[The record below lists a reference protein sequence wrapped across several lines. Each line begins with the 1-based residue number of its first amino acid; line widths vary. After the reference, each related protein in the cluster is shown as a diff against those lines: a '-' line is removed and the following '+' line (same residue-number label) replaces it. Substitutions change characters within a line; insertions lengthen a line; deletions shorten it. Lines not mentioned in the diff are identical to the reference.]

1 MGRTATGVHGIKL
14 LGDDQVTA
22 MTAMDGQRDL
32 LIVTE
37 QGWGKRVSPDDI
49 PIKNRYI
56 QGVWITDHKRL
67 DETGPIV
74 VAMIVDEEDDVAF
87 MTKNGIAMRTRVK
100 DISVLG
106 RATRGVRC
114 VRLQEGDALVS
125 AARIEKIEE
134 PQKEAPD
141 EVDDNQEAE

>member
-1 MGRTATGVHGIKL
+1 
-14 LGDDQVTA
+14 
-22 MTAMDGQRDL
+22 
-32 LIVTE
+32 
-37 QGWGKRVSPDDI
+37 
-49 PIKNRYI
+49 
-56 QGVWITDHKRL
+56 VWITDHKRL

-74 VAMIVDEEDDVAF
+74 VAMIVDEDDDVAF
-87 MTKNGIAMRTRVK
+87 MTRNGIAMRTRVR

-134 PQKEAPD
+134 RGT
-141 EVDDNQEAE
+141 DNEEQGTDNEKQT